1 MDHFSF
7 SKLLVNDLEKAAT
20 FYKNVCGLT
29 ELTRVDAEIAGRG
42 IKEIMFN
49 ATGVG
54 AATFVLLKFIDTN
67 RIYTDEVITGFVTD
81 NLEAFVTRAAGRRQI
96 GSSDQEHAG
105 ARRESRVRRRCRRP
119 SARSRANAIRLC
131 DYG

>member
-7 SKLLVNDLEKAAT
+7 SKLLVNDLEKTAT

-29 ELTRVDAEIAGRG
+29 ELARVDAEIAGRA

-54 AATFVLLKFIDTN
+54 AATFVLLKFVDTTK
-67 RIYTDEVITGFVTD
+67 IYTDEVITGFVTE
-81 NLEAFVTRAAGRRQI
+81 NLEAFIERAQKAGGKLVQAIKSMPEHGVKVAFVTDVEGHLLEVVQM
-96 GSSDQEHAG
+96 
-105 ARRESRVRRRCRRP
+105 
-119 SARSRANAIRLC
+119 L
-131 DYG
+131 

>member
-7 SKLLVNDLEKAAT
+7 SKLLVNDLEKTAT
-20 FYKNVCGLT
+20 FYKSVCGLT
-29 ELTRVDAEIAGRG
+29 ELARVDAEIAGRG

-54 AATFVLLKFIDTN
+54 AATFVLLKFVDTN

-81 NLEAFVTRAAGRRQI
+81 NLEAFVARAQQAGGKLVQSI
-96 GSSDQEHAG
+96 KSMPEHGVKVAFVADVEG
-105 ARRESRVRRRCRRP
+105 HLLEVVQM
-119 SARSRANAIRLC
+119 L
-131 DYG
+131 